1 MKGNY
6 TMKRKE
12 NPTAEESKLALKAQ
26 SPIDE
31 SRHESLQVTSFK
43 QLAKTA
49 TSARTIFGG
58 NGQWIKAEDLF
69 RDDYRNGLESP
80 AFVITKAFQYESKK
94 LGSRLGIEIVMS
106 NKHCY
111 NIGFPFKDSDSKR
124 VALLDAFHGKSG
136 VMLGPVRLV
145 RLDLGQPNPYYDIQP
160 ADATGEIAP
169 VEIPFEEIEFDKD
182 IPF

>member
-1 MKGNY
+1 MR
-6 TMKRKE
+6 RKE
-12 NPTAEESKLALKAQ
+12 NPTPQESQLALKAQ

-43 QLAKTA
+43 QLAKAA
-49 TSARTIFGG
+49 TSARAVFGG
-58 NGQWIKAEDLF
+58 NGQWIKADDLF
-69 RDDYRNGLESP
+69 KDDYRDGLESP

-94 LGSRLGIEIVMS
+94 LGSRFGIEIIMS
-106 NKHCY
+106 NKHVY
-111 NIGFPFKDSDSKR
+111 NIGFPFRDTDSKR
-124 VALLDAFHGKSG
+124 VALLDAFHGKTG

-145 RLDLGQPNPYYDIQP
+145 KLDLGQPNPYYDIQP

>member
-1 MKGNY
+1 
-6 TMKRKE
+6 MKRKE
-12 NPTAEESKLALKAQ
+12 NPTTEESKLALKAQ
-26 SPIDE
+26 SPMDE

-43 QLAKTA
+43 QLAKAA

-69 RDDYRNGLESP
+69 KDDYRDGLESP

-111 NIGFPFKDSDSKR
+111 NIGFPFKESDSKR